1 MTDAAAHRSSP
12 QADLDRPEVAFE
24 AMTHKLAVLIAAV
37 EGFAARQQELH
48 SRDYTQDL
56 ARIHACQED
65 AAATIETLASSP
77 ALQLTPEA
85 IAGQIHHATA
95 KASEVE
101 RQHFGAARIDLD
113 RTVLTIND
121 IVQSVLT
128 GLQQMRWLGVA
139 AATGVVAGFMLG
151 WVVPDF
157 VDQAVPESW
166 HWPEERAAGLLQR
179 DGWAAGERM
188 LQVSDPQ
195 RWQALREAASVWA
208 SNAKALEDCQKR
220 AAKVGKGVSCS
231 ISVVIPISQPKVA
244 YTR

>member
-1 MTDAAAHRSSP
+1 MTNNSVSRANA

-48 SRDYTQDL
+48 SRDYTEDL
-56 ARIHACQED
+56 ARIHACQDD
-65 AAATIETLASSP
+65 AAAAIETLASSP

-85 IAGQIHHATA
+85 IAGQIYHATA
-95 KASEVE
+95 RASEVE

-121 IVQSVLT
+121 IVQSILR
-128 GLQQMRWLGVA
+128 GLQQLRWLGVA
-139 AATGVVAGFMLG
+139 AAVGVVAGFVLG
-151 WVVPDF
+151 WIVPDF
-157 VDQAVPESW
+157 VDRAVPEDW
-166 HWPEERAAGLLQR
+166 HWPEERAASLLQR

-195 RWQALREAASVWA
+195 RWHALREAASVWQ
-208 SNAKALEDCQKR
+208 SNAKALEDCQR
-220 AAKVGKGVSCS
+220 RVAKVRKGVNCS
-231 ISVVIPISQPKVA
+231 VSIGGSQK
-244 YTR
+244 

>member
-1 MTDAAAHRSSP
+1 MTNNPANRANA

-24 AMTHKLAVLIAAV
+24 AMTHKLAALIAAV

-56 ARIHACQED
+56 ARIHACQDD
-65 AAATIETLASSP
+65 AAAALETLASSP
-77 ALQLTPEA
+77 ALQLTPET
-85 IAGQIHHATA
+85 IAGQIYHATA
-95 KASEVE
+95 RASEVE

-121 IVQSVLT
+121 IVQSVLRMF
-128 GLQQMRWLGVA
+128 QQLRWLGVA
-139 AATGVVAGFMLG
+139 AAIGVATGFLLG
-151 WVVPDF
+151 WVVPDV
-157 VDQAVPESW
+157 VDRAVPEGW
-166 HWPEERAAGLLQR
+166 HWPEERAASLLQR

-208 SNAKALEDCQKR
+208 SNAKALEDCQWR
-220 AAKVGKGVSCS
+220 VAKVRKGVTCS
-231 ISVVIPISQPKVA
+231 ISVDDPQ
-244 YTR
+244 R

>member
-1 MTDAAAHRSSP
+1 MTDATANRASTQS
-12 QADLDRPEVAFE
+12 DLDRPEVAFE

-56 ARIHACQED
+56 ARIHACQD
-65 AAATIETLASSP
+65 DTAAALETLASSP
-77 ALQLTPEA
+77 ALQLTPET
-85 IAGQIHHATA
+85 IAGQIYHATA

-121 IVQSVLT
+121 IVQSILR
-128 GLQQMRWLGVA
+128 GLQQLRWLGVA
-139 AATGVVAGFMLG
+139 AAIGVMTGFLLG
-151 WVVPDF
+151 WVVPDV
-157 VDQAVPESW
+157 VDRAVPEGW
-166 HWPEERAAGLLQR
+166 HWPEERAASLLQR

-195 RWQALREAASVWA
+195 RWHALREASIIYQ
-208 SNAKALEDCQKR
+208 SNVKPLQDCQRR

-231 ISVVIPISQPKVA
+231 ISVGGPQK
-244 YTR
+244 

>member
-1 MTDAAAHRSSP
+1 MTNNSADRANA

-24 AMTHKLAVLIAAV
+24 AMTHKLAALVAAV

-56 ARIHACQED
+56 ARIHACQDD
-65 AAATIETLASSP
+65 AAAALETLASSP

-85 IAGQIHHATA
+85 IAGQIYHATA
-95 KASEVE
+95 RASEVE

-121 IVQSVLT
+121 IVQSILRGVEQL
-128 GLQQMRWLGVA
+128 RWLGDA
-139 AATGVVAGFMLG
+139 AAIGVMAGFLLG
-151 WVVPDF
+151 WVVPDV
-157 VDQAVPESW
+157 VDRAVPEGW
-166 HWPEERAAGLLQR
+166 HWPEERAASLLQR

-208 SNAKALEDCQKR
+208 SNAKALEDCQRR
-220 AAKVGKGVSCS
+220 AVKVAKGASCS
-231 ISVVIPISQPKVA
+231 ISVGDRQ
-244 YTR
+244 R

>member
-1 MTDAAAHRSSP
+1 MTDAAAKRART

-48 SRDYTQDL
+48 SRDYTEDL

-77 ALQLTPEA
+77 ALQLTPEV

-121 IVQSVLT
+121 IVQAILR
-128 GLQQMRWLGVA
+128 GLQQLRWLGIA
-139 AATGVVAGFMLG
+139 AGVGVVAGFLLG
-151 WVVPDF
+151 WAVPDV
-157 VDQAVPESW
+157 VDRAVPEGW
-166 HWPEERAAGLLQR
+166 HWPEERAASVLQR

-188 LQVSDPQ
+188 LQVSDPE
-195 RWQALREAASVWA
+195 RWQALREASSVWA
-208 SNAKALEDCQKR
+208 SNAKVLEDCGQR
-220 AAKVGKGVSCS
+220 AAKVRKGVTCS
-231 ISVVIPISQPKVA
+231 ISVGDLQ
-244 YTR
+244 R

>member
-48 SRDYTQDL
+48 SRDYTEDL
-56 ARIHACQED
+56 ARIHACQDD
-65 AAATIETLASSP
+65 AAAAIETLASSP
-77 ALQLTPEA
+77 ALQLTPET
-85 IAGQIHHATA
+85 IAGQIYHATA
-95 KASEVE
+95 RASEVE

-121 IVQSVLT
+121 IVQSILR
-128 GLQQMRWLGVA
+128 GLQQLRWLGVA
-139 AATGVVAGFMLG
+139 AAIGVMTGFLLG

-157 VDQAVPESW
+157 VDRAAPEDW
-166 HWPEERAAGLLQR
+166 HWPEERAASLLQR

-188 LQVSDPQ
+188 LQIYDPQ
-195 RWQALREAASVWA
+195 RWQALRDAASVWA
-208 SNAKALEDCQKR
+208 SNDKALEDCQKR
-220 AAKVGKGVSCS
+220 AAKVKKEVACS
-231 ISVVIPISQPKVA
+231 ILVGNL
-244 YTR
+244 RR

>member
-1 MTDAAAHRSSP
+1 
-12 QADLDRPEVAFE
+12 
-24 AMTHKLAVLIAAV
+24 MTHKLAVLIAAV

-48 SRDYTQDL
+48 SRDYTEDL
-56 ARIHACQED
+56 ARIHARQD
-65 AAATIETLASSP
+65 AANHAIKTLASRP

-113 RTVLTIND
+113 RTVLTINK
-121 IVQSVLT
+121 IVQSILR
-128 GLQQMRWLGVA
+128 GLQQLRWLGIA
-139 AATGVVAGFMLG
+139 AAAGVIAGFLLG

-157 VDQAVPESW
+157 IDKAVPESW
-166 HWPEERAAGLLQR
+166 HWPEERAASLLQR

-208 SNAKALEDCQKR
+208 SNAKALEDCKKR
-220 AAKVGKGVSCS
+220 AAKVRKGVSCS
-231 ISVVIPISQPKVA
+231 ISVVIPISQPKVGYA
-244 YTR
+244 R

>member
-1 MTDAAAHRSSP
+1 MTDATAYRSSP
-12 QADLDRPEVAFE
+12 QAKLDRPEVAFE

-48 SRDYTQDL
+48 GRDYTQDL

-65 AAATIETLASSP
+65 AAAAIETLASSP

-95 KASEVE
+95 KATVVE

-121 IVQSVLT
+121 IVQSILR
-128 GLQQMRWLGVA
+128 GLQQLRWLGIA
-139 AATGVVAGFMLG
+139 AATGVIAGFLLG
-151 WVVPDF
+151 WIVPDF
-157 VDQAVPESW
+157 IDKAAPESW
-166 HWPEERAAGLLQR
+166 QWPEERAASLLQR
-179 DGWAAGERM
+179 DGWAAGERL

-195 RWQALREAASVWA
+195 RWQTLREAASVWA

-220 AAKVGKGVSCS
+220 AAKVRKGVSCS
-231 ISVVIPISQPKVA
+231 ISVGDPQ
-244 YTR
+244 R